1 MVDLLMACS
10 AALAVVVIFVLILLR
25 KAHQQCQSL
34 QKKIADLRAKEAV
47 LQSQAYHDSLT
58 GLGNRRL
65 LTERFY
71 FAVERSK
78 RSGKPF
84 ALLMVDLNDFKAVN
98 DEYGHITGDAVLVV
112 SAKRLVAAV
121 RGSDTVSRLGGDEF
135 VLLMES
141 FENQRDLAHIGRKLI
156 VTLSDEINFENG
168 DLIKVGASVGF
179 ALYPDHGTDL
189 NDLLHIADKS
199 MYDCK
204 SSGMMGLN

>member
-1 MVDLLMACS
+1 MFELLAAC
-10 AALAVVVIFVLILLR
+10 LAVLLAAVIILLIWLQR
-25 KAHQQCQSL
+25 ARQQCKSL
-34 QKKIADLRAKEAV
+34 QTMVANLSAKEAI
-47 LQSQAYHDSLT
+47 LLTQAYHDSLT

-65 LTERFY
+65 LVERFT
-71 FAVERSK
+71 FALERSK

-84 ALLMVDLNDFKAVN
+84 ALLMLDLDDFKAVN
-98 DEYGHITGDAVLVV
+98 DAYGHVAGDSVLMI

-135 VLLMES
+135 VVLMES
-141 FENQRDLAHIGRKLI
+141 FEGRRDLVHIGRKLI
-156 VTLSDEINFENG
+156 AKLSEEINLENG
-168 DLIKVGASVGF
+168 ILINVGASVGF

-204 SSGMMGLN
+204 TSGLMGLS